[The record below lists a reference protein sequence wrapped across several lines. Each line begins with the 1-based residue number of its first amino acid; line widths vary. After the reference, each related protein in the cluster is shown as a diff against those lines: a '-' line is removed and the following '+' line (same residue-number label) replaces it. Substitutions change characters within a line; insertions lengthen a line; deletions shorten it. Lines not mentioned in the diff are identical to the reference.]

1 MLQNKFLFYL
11 ALFTSIAFSQE
22 KKVDTIYV
30 YEELIIHDTIY
41 IEKPLNK
48 INFEKVIFTKGENDE
63 KGKLEVTQNGKKIE
77 IKVDST
83 NIIFPKIKI
92 HKKSWFFGGKMY
104 LGYASN
110 SLFKSLNAPNTIGF
124 GLGIWTRK
132 QLFDSNFSVG
142 IGLDGLYW
150 SSPFSFDA
158 SQNNSAINGYY
169 FTSTNQP
176 ILFKAIEDKHFELQF
191 PLQFYYKIKKFMP
204 SIGVFGSVSNYKS
217 EFIGSSGSLPLS
229 LDETQSYEAKA
240 FQFGYLAELQYEI
253 TKKISV
259 GLNFSSGNSK
269 NLIFTNTNDK
279 NQTFKTNNSFQENK
293 FLLQLV
299 YKL

>member
-1 MLQNKFLFYL
+1 MLQNKVFL
-11 ALFTSIAFSQE
+11 LFILFSCIAFSQE

-30 YEELIIHDTIY
+30 YEEVIIHDTIY

-48 INFEKVIFTKGENDE
+48 INFEKVVFTKGENDE
-63 KGKLEVTQNGKKIE
+63 KGTLEFTQNGKKIE

-92 HKKSWFFGGKMY
+92 HKKSWFFGGKMHF
-104 LGYASN
+104 GYATN
-110 SLFKSLNAPNTIGF
+110 SLFKSLNASNTIGF
-124 GLGIWTRK
+124 GLGVWTRK
-132 QLFDSNFSVG
+132 QIFDSNFSVG

-169 FTSTNQP
+169 FTNSNQP
-176 ILFKAIEDKHFELQF
+176 ILFKSIENKHFEAQI
-191 PLQFYYKIKKFMP
+191 PLQFYYKINKFMP

-259 GLNFSSGNSK
+259 GLNFSSGSSK
-269 NLIFTNTNDK
+269 NLIFSNKNNK
-279 NQTFKTNNSFQENK
+279 NQTFKTNNSFRENK
-293 FLLQLV
+293 FLVQLV
-299 YKL
+299 YRL